1 MNFTMK
7 ADSVTEKQNNVQLV
21 MAEDH
26 GAGASAL
33 FESVK
38 TAARLV
44 PRQLND
50 EISLAKLELEHK
62 KERVGGVAI
71 FAAVALIFG
80 ALLVVALV
88 VAAIAGLGTVL
99 PLWLSALIICGA
111 LLLVMAVS
119 ALVAYKKFQ
128 KLLPLLPPHA
138 NRGIR
143 HDLGIIKDGRAFDPA
158 TLEAENL
165 SREEKKARK
174 TKATEEK
181 LQASTERAAKEAE
194 QGPKATEE
202 ELVKRTAARRE
213 HLLNLREDILVEA
226 DVKKLATHA
235 LDTAK
240 EKTRETVGLAAAGA
254 ASEFTETVKDRW
266 KPATVFAVS
275 SATVV
280 VLLRKLMQK

>member
-1 MNFTMK
+1 MK

-21 MAEDH
+21 TAEDR
-26 GAGASAL
+26 GAGASSL
-33 FESVK
+33 LTSVK

-50 EISLAKLELEHK
+50 EIALAKLELEHK
-62 KERVGGVAI
+62 KARVGGVAV

-80 ALLVVALV
+80 ALLVVGMV

-99 PLWLSALIICGA
+99 PLWLSALVICGA
-111 LLLVMAVS
+111 LLVVMGIS

-128 KLLPLLPPHA
+128 KLLPLLPPLAH
-138 NRGIR
+138 RGIR
-143 HDLGIIKDGRAFDPA
+143 HDLGIIKEGRAFDRS
-158 TLEAENL
+158 TLEAEHL

-174 TKATEEK
+174 AQATEEK
-181 LQASTERAAKEAE
+181 LQAAAERAAKEAE

-202 ELVKRTAARRE
+202 ELVKRTAARRD

-226 DVKKLATHA
+226 DVRKLATHA
-235 LDTAK
+235 LDAAK
-240 EKTRETVGLAAAGA
+240 EKTRETVGQAAAGA

-275 SATVV
+275 TATVV

>member
-1 MNFTMK
+1 M
-7 ADSVTEKQNNVQLV
+7 TEKQNNVQLAV
-21 MAEDH
+21 APDH
-26 GAGASAL
+26 GAGAGAL
-33 FESVK
+33 LETAK

-50 EISLAKLELEHK
+50 EISLAKLELAHK
-62 KERVGGVAI
+62 KERVGGVVI
-71 FAAVALIFG
+71 FTAVALVFG

-88 VAAIAGLGTVL
+88 VAAIAGLATVL
-99 PLWLSALIICGA
+99 PLWLSALVISGA

-143 HDLGIIKDGRAFDPA
+143 HDLGIIKEGRAFDPS
-158 TLEAENL
+158 TLDTEPL

-174 TKATEEK
+174 AQAAEEK
-181 LQASTERAAKEAE
+181 LRAEAERAAKEAE
-194 QGPKATEE
+194 QGPKPTED

-213 HLLNLREDILVEA
+213 HLLNLREEILLEA

-235 LDTAK
+235 VDAAK
-240 EKTRETVGLAAAGA
+240 DKARHTVGQAAAGA
-254 ASEFTETVKDRW
+254 ASEFTDTVKDRW

-275 SATVV
+275 TATVV
-280 VLLRKLMQK
+280 VLLRKLLQK